1 MSKDPGLFTDSTGE
15 GMAGAMDVSLET
27 QRELSRTMYN
37 GDRSCKACGVAIDPV
52 QSLMNQDICPSC
64 SRRKKQSLVKGRM
77 A

>member
-1 MSKDPGLFTDSTGE
+1 MTKDPGLYTDSTGE
-15 GMAGAMDVSLET
+15 GEAGAHDVSLET
-27 QRELSRTMYN
+27 QRDMSKTMYN
-37 GDRSCKACGVAIDPV
+37 GDRSCKACGMAIDPV